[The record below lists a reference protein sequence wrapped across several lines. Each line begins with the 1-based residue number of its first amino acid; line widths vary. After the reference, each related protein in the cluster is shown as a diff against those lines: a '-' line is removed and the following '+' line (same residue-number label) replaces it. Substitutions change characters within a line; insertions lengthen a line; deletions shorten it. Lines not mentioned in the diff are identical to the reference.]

1 MTILREPRVFWSVGR
16 IDTSAGTGRQPANAL
31 PLPRRD
37 FFNGSR
43 WPITLRQLIVAPI
56 GYQFARFD
64 SGAAATGPMD
74 FANSAEG
81 ALNSAAVKISVPQG
95 PQLIKEAFDTQL
107 FAPEPRWEPARS
119 LDVGLL
125 APPYDSNLWGAY
137 RWRFDA
143 PMVMPARGAVEFG
156 LGGVRALFGAGT
168 PVAYGQVALEEP
180 GGLLP
185 GNQRLS
191 VRNPLAAVD
200 PTATYPWG
208 TDGFAVNGVSFQT
221 WNPATTMTPRLW
233 KTQAVTAAGDAPVT
247 GFAVHIDQLDWD
259 QATIDDMVAI
269 FAGGSG
275 VVAPLGLSTP
285 TRARTVD
292 GGSHAWWWREGAPLA
307 LVTPTMTPGHV
318 YTLPQPIT
326 LAPGDKLDVELI
338 AHIAPNPPG
347 PGVLN
352 DNPNATPPNTQI
364 IQIGVSLCGEACIEQ

>member
-1 MTILREPRVFWSVGR
+1 V
-16 IDTSAGTGRQPANAL
+16 NAL

-156 LGGVRALFGAGT
+156 LGGVRTLNGVNT
-168 PVAYGQVALEEP
+168 PFAYGQVALEEP

-191 VRNPLAAVD
+191 VRNPLTWVHSA
-200 PTATYPWG
+200 ATYPWG
-208 TDGFAVNGVSFQT
+208 ADGFPLGNGVSFQT
-221 WNPATTMTPRLW
+221 WNPATTLTPRLW

-259 QATIDDMVAI
+259 QATINNMVAI

-292 GGSHAWWWREGAPLA
+292 GGSHALWWREGAPLA

-338 AHIAPNPPG
+338 APN
-347 PGVLN
+347 LQS
-352 DNPNATPPNTQI
+352 PPNTQI